1 MNLPISLDAI
11 FAVANN
17 GVIPFWLL
25 LAFTPYRWSL
35 VKPIV
40 VVVAVMLAMLYVA
53 LFGAYFGTGKGGFT
67 SLTGLYQL
75 FAQPGL
81 LLAGWVHY
89 LAFDLLVG
97 LWEREE
103 GARIGINR
111 IWLFVC
117 LFLTLMAGPMGW
129 LLFMAVRSY
138 RLRVMAHTTEAPAI

>member
-1 MNLPISLDAI
+1 VISPDTI
-11 FAVANN
+11 FTIANN

-25 LAFTPYRWSL
+25 LALAPFRWNL

-40 VVVAVMLAMLYVA
+40 VAVAILLAMLYVA
-53 LFGAYFGTGKGGFT
+53 LFGVYFGSGEGGFT
-67 SLTGLYQL
+67 SLAGVQKL
-75 FAQPGL
+75 FANPGL

-103 GARIGINR
+103 AARIGINR
-111 IWLFVC
+111 VWLFVC

-129 LLFMAVRSY
+129 LLFMGVRSY
-138 RLRVMAHTTEAPAI
+138 YLRGQSQPGRQAAA